1 MNRTRKLVLV
11 AIAVATA
18 TISALRAGSTLQGE
32 ETITASSDPAR
43 FSLTVEN
50 GTPNGNYEAGTL
62 VIVSADAPQAGAH
75 FAGWTGDVA
84 ILANPFI
91 PTTTATIPYMA
102 VTIAA
107 TYTEPAVNPFLILD
121 AILDCLWGG

>member
-1 MNRTRKLVLV
+1 MNRTTKLLLV
-11 AIAVATA
+11 AMAVATA
-18 TISALRAGSTLQGE
+18 TISAPRAGSTLQSE
-32 ETITASSDPAR
+32 ERTTASSDPTR

-50 GTPNGNYEAGTL
+50 GTPNGNFEAGTL
-62 VIVSADAPQAGAH
+62 VIVSADAPQAGAQ
-75 FAGWTGDVA
+75 FTGWTGDVA

-107 TYTEPAVNPFLILD
+107 TYTEPAVNPILILD

>member
-1 MNRTRKLVLV
+1 MNRTSKLLFV
-11 AIAVATA
+11 ALAVAAA
-18 TISALRAGSTLQGE
+18 TISALQGE
-32 ETITASSDPAR
+32 KTTTASSDPTE

-50 GTPNGNYEAGTL
+50 GTPNGNFEAGTL
-62 VIVSADAPQAGAH
+62 VIVSADAPQAGAQ
-75 FAGWTGDVA
+75 FTGWTGDVA

-107 TYTEPAVNPFLILD
+107 TYTEPAVNPFLIPD